1 MAISGIH
8 LDETRAVL
16 AVSGETA
23 RAFLQGL
30 VSNDMAKVA
39 PGRGIFAALLTPQG
53 KLITDFFVTEH
64 DGAFL
69 IDVAAARA
77 ADLEKR
83 LTLYRLRAKIGLA
96 DLSATHAVACLMGAV
111 PDGAAQLASFADPRD
126 AALGFRVIGPRP
138 ELAALAAT
146 KPMEASV
153 IERLRIARHVPSS
166 RELEPDK
173 FFLLDINFE
182 EANGVDFRKGC
193 YVGQEVT
200 ARMKHRASARKR
212 LLTVHLD
219 TAAAPNT
226 PILAGELAIGE
237 LRSSM
242 KDGDR
247 FIGLAHLRIDRLS
260 EAQSESLPLTC
271 GGNRIE
277 VAQDDWWRSL
287 V

>member
-1 MAISGIH
+1 MALSGIH
-8 LDETRAVL
+8 LDDTRAVL

-30 VSNDMAKVA
+30 ISNDMARVA
-39 PGRGIFAALLTPQG
+39 PGKGIFAALLTPQG

-64 DGAFL
+64 EGAFL
-69 IDVAAARA
+69 LDVPATRA

-83 LTLYRLRAKIGLA
+83 LTLYRLRAKLTIA
-96 DLSATHAVACLMGAV
+96 NLSATHAVACLLGA
-111 PDGAAQLASFADPRD
+111 PPEASPALAIFADPRD
-126 AALGFRVIGPRP
+126 PALGFRIIGPRE
-138 ELAALAAT
+138 ELEAGESRQKLDPAA
-146 KPMEASV
+146 
-153 IERLRIARHVPSS
+153 IEQLRIARHVPSS
-166 RELEPDK
+166 RELEPDR

-212 LLTVHLD
+212 LVTVHL
-219 TAAAPNT
+219 AAMAEPGT
-226 PILAGELAIGE
+226 PVLAGDHAIGE
-237 LRSSM
+237 LRSAVPVAS
-242 KDGDR
+242 GA
-247 FIGLAHLRIDRLS
+247 IGLALLRLDRLR
-260 EAQSESLPLTC
+260 EAEVTQTTLTC

-277 VAQDDWWRSL
+277 VAPDDWWRSL